1 MNVNYLPIVI
11 YLIIVLCFACM
22 TVLLSSF
29 LGPRNPTPE
38 KLMTY
43 ECGMDPQGDARVRF
57 SVKFYVIAM
66 LFVVFDIEAV
76 FLFPWAVIFKQ
87 LGLFGFIEMA
97 VFVCVV
103 LAGLVYVWKKGAL
116 EWQ

>member
-1 MNVNYLPIVI
+1 MNVNYLPILV
-11 YLIIVLCFACM
+11 YIVLVICFACI
-22 TVLLSSF
+22 TVLLSSL
-29 LGPRNPTPE
+29 LGPRNPTLE

-43 ECGMDPQGDARVRF
+43 ECGMDPRGEGIIRF

-97 VFVCVV
+97 VFVFFV
-103 LAGLVYVWKKGAL
+103 LAGLIYVWRKGAL
-116 EWQ
+116 EWE